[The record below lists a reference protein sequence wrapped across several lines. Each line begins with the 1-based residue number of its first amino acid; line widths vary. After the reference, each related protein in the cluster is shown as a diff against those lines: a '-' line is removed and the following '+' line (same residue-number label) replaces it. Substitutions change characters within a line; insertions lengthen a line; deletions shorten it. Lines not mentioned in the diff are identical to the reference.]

1 MEGERY
7 ANKGVRSTAY
17 QKALILEGEWYQKD
31 LRVMSG
37 RTLGPGP
44 MGPGPMGLGLMGRG
58 RWAEVPWAEDLGPG
72 SHRPGTLGLGPK
84 GPTPMPES
92 IKITPTQ

>member
-1 MEGERY
+1 MEAERY

-37 RTLGPGP
+37 RTVAPQELRVR
-44 MGPGPMGLGLMGRG
+44 LL
-58 RWAEVPWAEDLGPG
+58 DL
-72 SHRPGTLGLGPK
+72 L
-84 GPTPMPES
+84 
-92 IKITPTQ
+92 